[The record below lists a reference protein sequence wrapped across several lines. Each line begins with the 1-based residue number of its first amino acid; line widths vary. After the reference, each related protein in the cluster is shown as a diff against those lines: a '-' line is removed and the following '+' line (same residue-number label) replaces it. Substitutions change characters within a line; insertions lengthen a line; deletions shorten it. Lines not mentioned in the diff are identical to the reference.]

1 MLEFLGFGKTKGD
14 ASDTVISTRTLS
26 AVAPSAAQRDLV
38 RVALHTLLKRHGIP
52 PSWLAA
58 ELLPI
63 ASPQEPD
70 AWIIQVAVL
79 QWHTGFGQYLVA
91 LQKELLDSLKRIEQ
105 GPHQTHYSVHWVY
118 APDCACPY
126 TALPSAAFWGASA
139 ADLATEEPEALA
151 EKPAKAGKSKAAKP
165 GKPTT
170 TDEEDDGF
178 APTQMRED

>member
-1 MLEFLGFGKTKGD
+1 MLEFLGFGKSKGD

-26 AVAPSAAQRDLV
+26 AVAPSAAQRDIV

-52 PSWLAA
+52 PNWLAA

-105 GPHQTHYSVHWVY
+105 GPHHTHYSVHWVY
-118 APDCACPY
+118 APECGCPY
-126 TALPSAAFWGASA
+126 TALPSAAFWGATA
-139 ADLATEEPEALA
+139 AELATEAPKVEA
-151 EKPAKAGKSKAAKP
+151 EKPVKTVKTRAAKAGKPS
-165 GKPTT
+165 
-170 TDEEDDGF
+170 DEEDDGF